1 MDTVTG
7 TSTSTGMTQRH
18 EQFLKNHNM
27 TQPVR
32 HGSSTLN
39 EVSLLPRTAQVNSLS
54 MMKPNSNV
62 LYIYIYIYISTGKT
76 DQIGWLMETMTHDL
90 TLHLALTR
98 E

>member
-62 LYIYIYIYISTGKT
+62 LYIYIYISTGKT

>member
-1 MDTVTG
+1 MDRVTG
-7 TSTSTGMTQRH
+7 TSTSTGMTRQH

-62 LYIYIYIYISTGKT
+62 LYIYIYISTGKT
-76 DQIGWLMETMTHDL
+76 DQIGGLMETMTHDL

>member
-62 LYIYIYIYISTGKT
+62 LYIYIYIYINQKT

>member
-1 MDTVTG
+1 MILIMIGKDSIEEVWTVTG
-7 TSTSTGMTQRH
+7 TSTSTGMTRRH

-62 LYIYIYIYISTGKT
+62 LYIYIYQPEK
-76 DQIGWLMETMTHDL
+76 QIRLGG
-90 TLHLALTR
+90 
-98 E
+98 